1 MRAVL
6 QRVSEASVAVDGE
19 IEASIGPGFLILLG
33 VGEEDTEED
42 ILRLAEKTV
51 HLRIF
56 EDETGKFNRSLLDI
70 AGSVLVVSQFTLF
83 ANCRKGRRPSFTSA
97 AKPDWAEPL
106 YEEFIRT
113 LRAKEIPVKTGVF
126 GAMMDVRLV
135 NQGPVTICLDSK
147 DL

>member
-1 MRAVL
+1 
-6 QRVSEASVAVDGE
+6 
-19 IEASIGPGFLILLG
+19 
-33 VGEEDTEED
+33 
-42 ILRLAEKTV
+42 
-51 HLRIF
+51 
-56 EDETGKFNRSLLDI
+56 
-70 AGSVLVVSQFTLF
+70 
-83 ANCRKGRRPSFTSA
+83 SFTSA